1 MKLKEFINYVEQTE
15 MIRIRVY
22 KNDLIESV
30 TSPYMVKNFFNSDAY
45 KALSGLEVLKGCLYN
60 VPCLAGD
67 PVLNISVR
75 REANESKRKSN
86 SKTD

>member
-1 MKLKEFINYVEQTE
+1 
-15 MIRIRVY
+15 
-22 KNDLIESV
+22 
-30 TSPYMVKNFFNSDAY
+30 MVKNFFNSDAY